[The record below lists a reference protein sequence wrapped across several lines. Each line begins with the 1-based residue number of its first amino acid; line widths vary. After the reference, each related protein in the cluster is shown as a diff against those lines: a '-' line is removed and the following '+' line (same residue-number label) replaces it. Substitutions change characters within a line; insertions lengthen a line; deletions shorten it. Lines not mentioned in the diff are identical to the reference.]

1 MKVETYTQTREQS
14 SKIGERLKLIRTAN
28 ELSHEEFASRICTHP
43 FDYSRVEKGIETFSG
58 AMLKLIS
65 YEFGVSLSWIMRGV
79 PTAEDPEYCQ
89 PDKNGQH
96 IFNSCI
102 AVQEAI
108 CEYTTDNGA
117 DMWSNAVENT
127 IDSILGSIKY
137 ICSDITSDAEYKL
150 DSDIRD
156 VISLA
161 NYDGYTA
168 GWRAATQLIRTMLN
182 ANGIPETP
190 PAPQKTASILSPTIV
205 TEARGTVT
213 RVRAHI
219 VPRTT

>member
-28 ELSHEEFASRICTHP
+28 ELSCEEFASRICTHP

-65 YEFGVSLSWIMRGV
+65 YEFGVSLSWMMRGV
-79 PTAEDPEYCQ
+79 PTAEDPAFCQ
-89 PDKNGQH
+89 TDKDGQR
-96 IFNSCI
+96 IFDSCI

-117 DMWSNAVENT
+117 DMWSNGVESA
-127 IDSILGSIKY
+127 IDHIHSNIKC
-137 ICSDITSDAEYKL
+137 ICSDVSDDDEYRI
-150 DSDIRD
+150 DSEIRD
-156 VISLA
+156 AISLA

-168 GWRAATQLIRTMLN
+168 GWRAATQLIRTLLN
-182 ANGIPETP
+182 VSGIPETP

>member
-89 PDKNGQH
+89 TDKDGQH

-117 DMWSNAVENT
+117 DMWSNSVESAIDHIHSNIKRICSNVSDDDEYR
-127 IDSILGSIKY
+127 IDS
-137 ICSDITSDAEYKL
+137 E
-150 DSDIRD
+150 IRD
-156 VISLA
+156 AISLA

-168 GWRAATQLIRTMLN
+168 GWRVATQLIRTLFN
-182 ANGIPETP
+182 TNGIPETP
-190 PAPQKTASILSPTIV
+190 PAPQKTAAILSPTIV
-205 TEARGTVT
+205 SEARGTVT
-213 RVRAHI
+213 RVKAHI